1 MGQKGCQTE
10 CQNMFAACIYF
21 QMVCRNHV
29 RNWIVRRGGDLR
41 KYFSLVTKISKIHA
55 ASISVYYRYLIHTT
69 RKNRPIFN
77 SISIQHGGPHTYIT
91 YAKCMYLPY
100 KYIYLYTHTHIFS
113 YLHTD
118 LVIQIWQLSRKSPKD
133 AAFSM
138 FFKVWFY
145 WTASSPAVASR
156 GVACRCKWLRG
167 TVASRWGVL
176 ALRMED
182 GSCYGFS

>member
-100 KYIYLYTHTHIFS
+100 IYIYIYIHTHTSFHIS
-113 YLHTD
+113 T
-118 LVIQIWQLSRKSPKD
+118 QIWWYKSDNYLENHRKTLHSPCFLRSD
-133 AAFSM
+133 STGLRLRLRWLHGAWRAA
-138 FFKVWFY
+138 
-145 WTASSPAVASR
+145 AS
-156 GVACRCKWLRG
+156 GCG
-167 TVASRWGVL
+167 
-176 ALRMED
+176 AL
-182 GSCYGFS
+182 